1 MEVVILGD
9 AAEIARVGADV
20 VSAVLR
26 GRAAPVLGL
35 ATGSSPVPLY
45 TELVR
50 RHREAGLSF
59 AHARAFLLDD
69 YVGLPPDHPQ
79 RYAAVIRRDFTGSID
94 LPAAALD
101 WPHGDAADLPAECRR
116 YEAAIAAAGGV
127 DLQIL
132 GIGADGHLAFNE
144 PGSSLSSRTRVKT
157 LTART
162 REDNARFF
170 AGVDEVP
177 HHVVTQGLGT
187 ILEARHLLMVA
198 TGDGKAGPVARAL
211 EGPVSA
217 ACPASILQL
226 HERATVLLDPAAATL
241 LEHREHYEET
251 WAARPAWQTWSA

>member
-1 MEVVILGD
+1 MEVVILDD
-9 AAEIARVGADV
+9 AAEVARVAADV
-20 VSAVLR
+20 VEAVLR
-26 GRAAPVLGL
+26 GRASPVLGL

-45 TELVR
+45 AELIR

-59 AHARAFLLDD
+59 AHVRAFLLDD

-79 RYAAVIRRDFTGSID
+79 RYAAVIRRDLTGSVD
-94 LPAAALD
+94 LPDDALD
-101 WPHGDAADLPAECRR
+101 RPHGDAADLPAECRR
-116 YEAAIAAAGGV
+116 YESAIAAAGGV

-170 AGVDEVP
+170 ASVAEVP
-177 HHVVTQGLGT
+177 HHVVTQGLRT

-198 TGDGKAGPVARAL
+198 TGERKAGPVARAL

-226 HERATVLLDPAAATL
+226 HERATVVLDPAAAKL
-241 LEHREHYEET
+241 LEHRAHYEEV
-251 WAARPAWQTWSA
+251 WAARPSWQTWSA

>member
-1 MEVVILGD
+1 VEVVILDG
-9 AAEIARVGADV
+9 AAAVARVGADV
-20 VSAVLR
+20 VEAVLR
-26 GRAAPVLGL
+26 GRPEPVLGL

-45 TELVR
+45 DELIR
-50 RHREAGLSF
+50 RYREAGLSF
-59 AHARAFLLDD
+59 ASTRAFLLDD
-69 YVGLPPDHPQ
+69 YVGLPEDHPQ
-79 RYAAVIRRDFTGSID
+79 RYATVIRRDFTGSVD
-94 LPAAALD
+94 LPESALD
-101 WPHGDAADLPAECRR
+101 WPHGDAPDLPAECRR

-170 AGVDEVP
+170 ASVDEVP

-198 TGDGKAGPVARAL
+198 TGPGKAGPVARAL
-211 EGPVSA
+211 EGAVSA
-217 ACPASILQL
+217 ACPASVLQL
-226 HERATVLLDPAAATL
+226 HERATVLLDTAAAAG
-241 LEHREHYEET
+241 LEHREHYEQV
-251 WAARPAWQTWSA
+251 WAARPAWQTWV

>member
-1 MEVVILGD
+1 MEVVIAPPGELARLAAD
-9 AAEIARVGADV
+9 AVEGLV
-20 VSAVLR
+20 
-26 GRAAPVLGL
+26 RANPEAVLGL
-35 ATGSSPVPLY
+35 ATGSSPLAVY
-45 TELVR
+45 DELVR
-50 RHREAGLSF
+50 RHKEGLSF
-59 AHARAFLLDD
+59 ARARAFMLDE
-69 YVGLPPDHPQ
+69 YVGLSADHPE
-79 RYAAVIRRDFTGSID
+79 RYRNVIEKEFASRVDLAPGAVQGPDG
-94 LPAAALD
+94 L
-101 WPHGDAADLPAECRR
+101 AADLPTACAA
-116 YEAAIAAAGGV
+116 YEASIADAGGV

-198 TGDGKAGPVARAL
+198 TGEGKARPVARAL

-226 HERATVLLDPAAATL
+226 HERATVLLDPAAAAE

-251 WAARPAWQTWSA
+251 WASRPAWQTWPA

>member
-1 MEVVILGD
+1 VEVVILPD
-9 AAEIARVGADV
+9 AAAIASVGADV
-20 VSAVLR
+20 VAAVLG

-59 AHARAFLLDD
+59 ARTRAFLLDD

-79 RYAAVIRRDFTGSID
+79 RYAAVIRRDFTGLVD
-94 LPAAALD
+94 LPADALD
-101 WPHGDAADLPAECRR
+101 WPHGDAPDLPAECRR
-116 YEAAIAAAGGV
+116 FEAAIAAAGGV
-127 DLQIL
+127 DLPLL

-170 AGVDEVP
+170 ASVDEVP

-198 TGDGKAGPVARAL
+198 TGEGKAAPVARAL

-217 ACPASILQL
+217 ACPASVLQL
-226 HERATVLLDPAAATL
+226 HERATVLLDPAAAAG
-241 LEHREHYEET
+241 LEHREHYEEV

>member
-1 MEVVILGD
+1 VEVVILDD
-9 AAEIARVGADV
+9 AADVARVGGDV
-20 VSAVLR
+20 VEAVVR
-26 GRAAPVLGL
+26 GRDRPVLGL

-45 TELVR
+45 RELIR

-59 AHARAFLLDD
+59 ATARAFLLDD
-69 YVGLPPDHPQ
+69 YVGLPADHPQ
-79 RYAAVIRRDFTGSID
+79 RYAAVIRRDLTGSID
-94 LPAAALD
+94 LPADALD
-101 WPHGDAADLPAECRR
+101 WPHGDADDLPAECRR

-170 AGVDEVP
+170 SSVAEVP

-187 ILEARHLLMVA
+187 ILQARHLLMVA
-198 TGDGKAGPVARAL
+198 VGEAKAGPVARAL

-226 HERATVLLDPAAATL
+226 HERATVLLDPAAAKQ
-241 LEHREHYEET
+241 LEHRAHYEEV